1 MSKGPKGR
9 GEDGEFNLE
18 DFVTDEITGIN
29 TLTYAD
35 RVKDRLRETG
45 IGDYATRPLVPEELR
60 GVFLGLKPGD
70 YFNGKLPTVVRKL
83 SLDQLSALYSL
94 FTSWYAYLTYQTN
107 LVAVERSEAKKQ
119 MDFIWSHVRKQMK
132 LNRDGS
138 KNSDQVATDNAR
150 CDFRYLKA
158 LARYEENN
166 VFYNCM
172 LSTLEVTEQDMKM
185 ISREVTINQAKMEKD
200 AIGAGFSRRFN
211 RPWSKEDTG
220 EDDDEDS
227 SPRKEKTR
235 RVRIDR

>member
-1 MSKGPKGR
+1 MSKGPRGR
-9 GEDGEFNLE
+9 GDEGEIALE

-45 IGDYATRPLVPEELR
+45 IADYATRPLVPEELQ

-83 SLDQLSALYSL
+83 ELDQLSALYSL
-94 FTSWYAYLTYQTN
+94 FTAWFAYLTYQTN

-132 LNRDGS
+132 FNRDGT
-138 KNSDQVATDNAR
+138 KNSDQAATDNAR

-166 VFYNCM
+166 VFYQCM
-172 LSTLEVTEQDMKM
+172 LSTLEVTEQDMAM
-185 ISREVTINQAKMEKD
+185 ISREVTINQVKMEKD
-200 AIGAGFSRRFN
+200 ALGSNFKKRFT
-211 RPWSKEDTG
+211 RPWSKEDT
-220 EDDDEDS
+220 EDDEDQP
-227 SPRKEKTR
+227 PRKEKSR